1 MGREAKMKSPEA
13 SQAAQV
19 KEAVRHEWSGA
30 APGWRK
36 WDAQLMAWTTAGPE
50 LIREVAQIKPGM
62 RVLDL
67 ASGTGEPALT
77 LAELVGP
84 DGHVTATDFVPEML
98 AAAAEKARAG
108 GLANIGF
115 QQAEAEAL
123 PFPDQRFDIV
133 TCRWGVMHFP
143 NPGQAL
149 REAYRVLRPGGRA
162 VFVAWGPVEQ
172 NGFFAAMAG
181 PFAKRGLLPPPPP
194 GAPNPFQFAQPGTLL
209 ALLEA

>member
-1 MGREAKMKSPEA
+1 
-13 SQAAQV
+13 
-19 KEAVRHEWSGA
+19 
-30 APGWRK
+30 
-36 WDAQLMAWTTAGPE
+36 
-50 LIREVAQIKPGM
+50 
-62 RVLDL
+62 
-67 ASGTGEPALT
+67 
-77 LAELVGP
+77 VGP
-84 DGHVTATDFVPEML
+84 DGHVTATDRVPEML

-181 PFAKRGLLPPPPP
+181 PFAKRGLLPPPP
-194 GAPNPFQFAQPGTLL
+194 GAPNPFQFAEPGTLA
-209 ALLEA
+209 ALLEAAGFQQVNADLRQITMGWPGTVEQWMESIPDTSTTFRRLMASVPREQLNDALGEVRALAQRYVDGQRLNFPAAIVLATGVR